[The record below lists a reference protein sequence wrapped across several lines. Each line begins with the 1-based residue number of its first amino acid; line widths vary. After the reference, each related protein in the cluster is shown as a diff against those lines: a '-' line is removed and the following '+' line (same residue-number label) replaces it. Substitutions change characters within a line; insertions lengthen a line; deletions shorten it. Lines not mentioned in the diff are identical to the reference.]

1 MMKTNLR
8 KFVPIFCLAFLN
20 LFHPIAAAEPAM
32 NDDDLSQV
40 SVQSGLSISPNVPG
54 QQTNR
59 LFVLKRLPYNL
70 NEGTGKATGN
80 ALYDFTRLGFNIT
93 LENVYFDYVTGEMFS
108 DHGNV
113 FLKMGDFYVS
123 LMDIHLKGNIQG
135 DSLFTTNVYTVYD
148 GTNAG
153 KSVLVQ
159 EINSSMQIQRMSIDS
174 IRIGT
179 EPGTGKSMGSVFI
192 DNMRVNQV
200 GTIQVK

>member
-1 MMKTNLR
+1 MMKANLC
-8 KFVPIFCLAFLN
+8 KVVPILCLAFLVI
-20 LFHPIAAAEPAM
+20 FQSVASAEPAM
-32 NDDDLSQV
+32 NDGELSQV
-40 SVQSGLSISPNVPG
+40 AAQSGLSVSPNTSG
-54 QQTNR
+54 QQMNR
-59 LFVLKRLPYNL
+59 FIVLKRVPYNL
-70 NEGTGKATGN
+70 TEGAGKATGN

>member
-20 LFHPIAAAEPAM
+20 LFHPIAVAEPAM

-40 SVQSGLSISPNVPG
+40 SAQSGLSISPNVPG

-179 EPGTGKSMGSVFI
+179 EPGAGKSMGSVFI

>member
-40 SVQSGLSISPNVPG
+40 SAQSGLSISPNVPG

-93 LENVYFDYVTGEMFS
+93 LENVYFDYVTG
-108 DHGNV
+108 
-113 FLKMGDFYVS
+113 
-123 LMDIHLKGNIQG
+123 
-135 DSLFTTNVYTVYD
+135 
-148 GTNAG
+148 
-153 KSVLVQ
+153 
-159 EINSSMQIQRMSIDS
+159 
-174 IRIGT
+174 
-179 EPGTGKSMGSVFI
+179 
-192 DNMRVNQV
+192 
-200 GTIQVK
+200 

>member
-40 SVQSGLSISPNVPG
+40 SAQSGLSISPNVPG